1 MEGFI
6 SFIFITVIII
16 WLIGRIAP
24 FLLKWWIRKKFGNFA
39 DSSGSRAQQGNRVK
53 EEDGTI
59 VSDNVKRDKL
69 VDDSVG
75 EYIDYEESNEK

>member
-24 FLLKWWIRKKFGNFA
+24 FLLKWWIRKKFGSFA
-39 DSSGSRAQQGNRVK
+39 DPGGERPQQGNRVK

>member
-24 FLLKWWIRKKFGNFA
+24 FLLKWWIRKKFGNFT